1 MVRWVDLKDSL
12 SNFWFEFKRQK
23 TGILGILL
31 LIFWILVAIGA
42 PYITEPDI
50 PEKWKTIWIEY
61 PKTVPPT
68 WVGVF
73 TGVSEAPQYVVPPEE
88 LQKYVRVEGT
98 KIIIDV
104 PYNMK
109 YDVPPQDIV
118 IMDISGN
125 STNRRLKPSL
135 TLKVLRPDGE
145 EITLVSGLKI
155 KGTTDV
161 QVARDSSVRK
171 AVINWVKQKT
181 GIQLDPTKEFQLVTT
196 LDTLKVVF
204 AKLSPDMLDNPQALK
219 GEYHIIVEIKTP
231 KGTSVDLSNTKL
243 ILTGRTYGYLGT
255 DNKGRDLFAGIV
267 WGSRVSLTI
276 GIATAVLTVIVG
288 IFYGVAAAYFGGWTD
303 ELMMRF
309 QEFMASI
316 PSLPIL
322 ILLGTYFGGHIQLWQ
337 IVLLL
342 TVFGWVGIARVAR
355 SMAYQ
360 IKEQTYVE
368 AAIALGAGTG
378 RIIFRHM
385 VPQLLPYAFA
395 QMALNVPSA
404 VLAEASLSFLGLG
417 DPTQVTW
424 GQILHDAQNAGAA
437 VNGYWW
443 WVIPPGLAI
452 ALVALTFVLLGTA
465 LDRVL
470 NPRLRRL

>member
-1 MVRWVDLKDSL
+1 MRWVDIKDSL

-23 TGILGILL
+23 TGILGIAL
-31 LIFWILVAIGA
+31 LIFWIIIALGA
-42 PYITEPDI
+42 PYITQPDI
-50 PEKWKTIWIEY
+50 PDKWKTIWIDY
-61 PKTVPPT
+61 PKVVPPT
-68 WVGVF
+68 WAGVF
-73 TGVSEAPQYVVPPEE
+73 SGVKEAPHLMIPPEE
-88 LQKYVRVEGT
+88 LQKYVT
-98 KIIIDV
+98 KSKNKIIIDI
-104 PYNMK
+104 PYNMQ

-118 IMDISGN
+118 MMHVSGN
-125 STNRRLKPSL
+125 SSGRLKPSL
-135 TLKVLRPDGE
+135 TLKVKRPDGE
-145 EITLVSGLKI
+145 ELTLLSGLKI
-155 KGTTDV
+155 KGSTNI
-161 QVARDSSVRK
+161 QIARDTNVRRN
-171 AVINWVKQKT
+171 VINWVKMKT
-181 GIQLDPTKEFQLVTT
+181 GIQLDPTKEFELITT

-204 AKLSPDMLDNPQALK
+204 AKISPNMLDSPEPLR
-219 GEYHIIVEIKTP
+219 GEYHIIYEIKLP
-231 KGTSVDLSNTKL
+231 RGTSVDLSKAEVV
-243 ILTGRTYGYLGT
+243 LTGRTYGYLGT
-255 DNKGRDLFAGIV
+255 DDKGRDLFAGLV
-267 WGSRVSLTI
+267 WGSRVSLAV
-276 GIATAVLTVIVG
+276 GISTAVLSVLIG

-316 PSLPIL
+316 PTLPIL

-342 TVFGWVGIARVAR
+342 AVFGWVGIARVAR

-378 RIIFRHM
+378 RIIFKHM

-395 QMALNVPSA
+395 QMALSVPGA

-424 GQILHDAQNAGAA
+424 GQILHDAQVAGAA

-443 WVIPPGLAI
+443 WVIPPGIAI
-452 ALVALTFVLLGTA
+452 ALVALTFVLIGTA

>member
-1 MVRWVDLKDSL
+1 MVRWVDLKDSI

-31 LIFWILVAIGA
+31 LIFWIVVAISA

-50 PEKWKTIWIEY
+50 PDKWKTIWIDY

-68 WVGVF
+68 WVKFF
-73 TGVSEAPQYVVPPEE
+73 TGVEEAPHYVIHSDQLQQYITTTSRGV
-88 LQKYVRVEGT
+88 
-98 KIIIDV
+98 IIDI

-135 TLKVLRPDGE
+135 TLKVKRPDGE

-155 KGTTDV
+155 KGSTDV

-181 GIQLDPTKEFQLVTT
+181 GVQLDPTKEFELITT

-204 AKLSPDMLDNPQALK
+204 AQVSPDMLDNPKPLK
-219 GEYHIIVEIKTP
+219 GEYHIIIEIKTP
-231 KGTSVDLSNTKL
+231 KGTSVDLSKTEV
-243 ILTGRTYGYLGT
+243 IFTGRTYGYLGT
-255 DNKGRDLFAGIV
+255 DDKGRDLFAGIV
-267 WGSRVSLTI
+267 WGSRVSLSI
-276 GIATAVLTVIVG
+276 GIATAVLTVLVG

-303 ELMMRF
+303 EIMMRF

-378 RIIFRHM
+378 RIIFKHM

-395 QMALNVPSA
+395 QMALSVPGA

>member
-1 MVRWVDLKDSL
+1 MRWVDLKDSL
-12 SNFWFEFKRQK
+12 SNFWFEFRRQK
-23 TGILGILL
+23 TGILGIVL
-31 LIFWILVAIGA
+31 LIFWIIIALGA
-42 PYITEPDI
+42 PYITQPDI
-50 PEKWKTIWIEY
+50 PDKWKTVWIDY

-68 WVGVF
+68 WTGVF
-73 TGVSEAPQYVVPPEE
+73 SGVKEAPHLIIPPDE
-88 LQKYVRVEGT
+88 LQKYVTQSEN
-98 KIIIDV
+98 KIIIDI
-104 PYNMK
+104 PYNME

-118 IMDISGN
+118 LMNISGK
-125 STNRRLKPSL
+125 SKGRLRPVLSL
-135 TLKVLRPDGE
+135 KIKRPDGE
-145 EITLVSGLKI
+145 EITLLQGFKI
-155 KGTTDV
+155 KGSTNI
-161 QVARDSSVRK
+161 QIARDSNVRRR
-171 AVINWVKQKT
+171 VLNWVKMKT
-181 GIQLDPTKEFQLVTT
+181 GIQIDPNKEFEYMTT
-196 LDTLKVVF
+196 MDTLRVIF
-204 AKLSPDMLDNPQALK
+204 AKVTPDMLDKPQPLK
-219 GEYHIIVEIKTP
+219 GEYHIIYEIKLF
-231 KGTSVDLSNTKL
+231 KDTSVDISHAELV
-243 ILTGRTYGYLGT
+243 LTGRTYGYLGT
-255 DNKGRDLFAGIV
+255 DDKGRDLFAGII
-267 WGSRVSLTI
+267 WGSRVSLAV
-276 GIATAVLTVIVG
+276 GITTAVLSVLIG
-288 IFYGVAAAYFGGWTD
+288 IFYGVTAAYFGGWTD

-316 PSLPIL
+316 PTLPIL

-342 TVFGWVGIARVAR
+342 AVFGWVGIARVAR

-378 RIIFRHM
+378 RIIFKHM

-395 QMALNVPSA
+395 QMALNVPGA

-424 GQILHDAQNAGAA
+424 GQILHDAQVAGAA

-452 ALVALTFVLLGTA
+452 ALVALTFVLIGTA